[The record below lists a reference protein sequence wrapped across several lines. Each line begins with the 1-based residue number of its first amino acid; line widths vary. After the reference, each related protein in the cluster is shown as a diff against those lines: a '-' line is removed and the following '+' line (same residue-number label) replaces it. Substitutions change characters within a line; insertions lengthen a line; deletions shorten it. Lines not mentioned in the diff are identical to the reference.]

1 MEMREQFDKL
11 CNAYAGAIEAGNAE
25 AISRLYTED
34 AILLTPGNPPC
45 SGRQAIRENYQK
57 DLEGGFNLMLKVLDF
72 HEQGNTAYAVGT
84 YEAEDGNGN
93 WLDVVQRQ
101 SDDSLLLHR
110 VCWNGN

>member
-1 MEMREQFDKL
+1 MR
-11 CNAYAGAIEAGNAE
+11 
-25 AISRLYTED
+25 RLYPACTHED

-84 YEAEDGNGN
+84 YEAEDESGN

>member
-1 MEMREQFDKL
+1 
-11 CNAYAGAIEAGNAE
+11 
-25 AISRLYTED
+25 
-34 AILLTPGNPPC
+34 
-45 SGRQAIRENYQK
+45 
-57 DLEGGFNLMLKVLDF
+57 MLKVLDF

-110 VCWNGN
+110 VCWNGD